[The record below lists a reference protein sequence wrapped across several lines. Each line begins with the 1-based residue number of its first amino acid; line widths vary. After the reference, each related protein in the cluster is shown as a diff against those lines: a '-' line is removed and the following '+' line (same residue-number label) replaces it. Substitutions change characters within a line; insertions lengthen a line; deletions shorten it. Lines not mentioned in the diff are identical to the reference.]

1 MWAVQHC
8 PFITRC
14 YLQDSVQHAVI
25 AAAGSATRMWP
36 ASKVYPKELLPLGRL
51 PAVGYLV
58 WELSEAGIRDI
69 TIVGTERNLPDIK
82 AFFEPAPP
90 PAKVAEDPIVV
101 SYLAALGNVTLH
113 FTEQRGPYGNGT
125 PLLSAM
131 NYVEGKNCIYLFGDD
146 IVLGENAS
154 ASLIALF
161 NQVGCP
167 VLASQ
172 EVPAED
178 ASKFGII
185 EVEQRNGTGYVT
197 RLVEKPKPGVTKSR
211 LASFGRYLVTP
222 EVLRHLASAEVG
234 RDNELWFVDA
244 VLAHMRT
251 GGEVAA
257 LALKTGRW
265 FTVGDPSGFRD
276 AINQAVSSG
285 ADPFNRQPVE
295 DVVFQTL

>member
-1 MWAVQHC
+1 
-8 PFITRC
+8 
-14 YLQDSVQHAVI
+14 
-25 AAAGSATRMWP
+25 MWP

-51 PAVGYLV
+51 PAIGYLV
-58 WELSEAGIRDI
+58 WELSTAGIREI
-69 TIVGTERNLPDIK
+69 VIVGTERNIPDIQ
-82 AFFEPAPP
+82 AFFEASEP

-101 SYLAALGNVTLH
+101 SYLDALKNVKLH
-113 FTEQRGPYGNGT
+113 YTEQRGPYGNGT

-131 NYVEGKNCIYLFGDD
+131 SHVEGKNCIYLFGDD

-154 ASLIALF
+154 ASLIALY
-161 NQVGCP
+161 QKVGCP

-172 EVPAED
+172 EVPAAD

-185 EVEQRNGTGYVT
+185 DVEQRNGTGYVT
-197 RLVEKPKPGVTKSR
+197 RLVEKPKPGETNSR

-222 EVLRHLASAEVG
+222 DVLRHLASAEVG

-265 FTVGDPSGFRD
+265 FTVGDPAGFRD
-276 AINQAVSSG
+276 AIVQAVSAG
-285 ADPFNRQPVE
+285 AQPFQLKSV
-295 DVVFQTL
+295 